1 MRERER
7 EKGIQWK
14 ILLGL
19 TGTKLTLEDVEVCLF
34 FFVHGYSFS
43 SFFFARP
50 EHQIY
55 QKEEFRT
62 DIESYRPTRPL
73 GTLTNKSHAMQ
84 KDTDIDMVD
93 DNFQSKHKSSGF

>member
-1 MRERER
+1 MENFVGLNRD
-7 EKGIQWK
+7 K
-14 ILLGL
+14 IDIGRRRSLSLLFR
-19 TGTKLTLEDVEVCLF
+19 TWVLF
-34 FFVHGYSFS
+34 FF
-43 SFFFARP
+43 FFFARP
-50 EHQIY
+50 EHQIH